1 MKKLITFFAI
11 AGFVLALAPA
21 AQAAFPASGHYRI
34 IFLTL
39 GQTDSQS
46 ADIGTYNTFVQDE
59 ADASS
64 VVLNGVDVNS
74 LTWNAVGST
83 VAVDARD
90 NTSTNPGAD
99 GTGVPIYDTLGN
111 LLWADNAALW
121 GGTSHDILKLDGN
134 TGNVRGL
141 SGTRANG
148 TAYVGAGDNGTWG
161 DWRGIDTGSGYP
173 NPTGSANVTQS
184 VTHTATGDDWIQGNT
199 ISYTTP
205 GPVYAL
211 SEVIS
216 GIPSGTLIMVE

>member
-1 MKKLITFFAI
+1 MKKLITLFAI
-11 AGFVLALAPA
+11 AGMVLALAPA
-21 AQAAFPASGHYRI
+21 AQAAFPASGQYRI
-34 IFLTL
+34 MFLTL
-39 GQTDSQS
+39 SQTDSSS
-46 ADIGTYNTFVQDE
+46 ADITTYNAFVQAE

-121 GGTSHDILKLDGN
+121 GGTSHDILTLAGN

-161 DWRGIDTGSGYP
+161 DKYDAGT
-173 NPTGSANVTQS
+173 NPTGSVNVTQS
-184 VTHTATGDDWIQGNT
+184 VTYSATGDDWIQGNT
-199 ISYTTP
+199 IGYTTI

-211 SEVIS
+211 SEVI
-216 GIPSGTLIMVE
+216 GAAAPPAGTVIIVK